1 MGKNENRSLRNRL
14 KHGFYR
20 ILVRGSKAMTAE
32 SLERSAIVFSP
43 HQDDETLGCGGTIIR
58 KIAAGAEVQVVF
70 MTDGHQSHQHLM
82 APEMLS
88 ETRKGEAAAACDVL
102 GVPESAVTF
111 LDFPDGRLYE
121 HLNEAAARVGEILS
135 RSAASELYIPYSGEP
150 TDDHKA
156 THTIVCK
163 ALAAPGR
170 AYTVYEY
177 PVWFWH
183 HWPWVTLLQPE
194 IQDRLFVIKNTIRA
208 LFGLRLLF
216 RFRSGV
222 AVAAV
227 RERKSAALSQH
238 KSQMTRLFNNPA
250 WLTLHDVSD
259 GEFLNNLF
267 QDYEFFYQYVY
278 QPVKGAR

>member
-1 MGKNENRSLRNRL
+1 MNDKSLRNWL
-14 KHGFYR
+14 SQGFR
-20 ILVRGSKAMTAE
+20 RVLTRRSREITADT
-32 SLERSAIVFSP
+32 LQKPAIIFSP

-82 APEMLS
+82 APERLS
-88 ETRKGEAAAACDVL
+88 KTRRGEAAAACDVL
-102 GVPESAVTF
+102 GVSESAVTF
-111 LDFPDGRLYE
+111 LDFPDGRLFE
-121 HLNEAAARVGEILS
+121 QLDEAAVRVGEILS
-135 RSAASELYIPYSGEP
+135 QSAATDLYIPYSGEP

-156 THTIVCK
+156 THAIVRK
-163 ALAAPGR
+163 ALAAQSQT
-170 AYTVYEY
+170 YTVYEY

-194 IQDRLFVIKNTIRA
+194 IHNRLFVVKNTIQA

-222 AVAAV
+222 SVAAV

-238 KSQMTRLFNNPA
+238 KSQMTQLHNNPA

-278 QPVKGAR
+278 RPVKGAG